1 MLGPSIKTVAASLVT
16 LALAVSGLTLLSA
29 APASARTVCQG
40 NGHCYNTSGAPIY
53 NVPRW
58 HHGYN
63 PEYDR
68 RRHRHY
74 DENHD

>member
-1 MLGPSIKTVAASLVT
+1 MHGPSIKTAAAALGA

-53 NVPRW
+53 DAPRW

-63 PEYDR
+63 QEYYPR
-68 RRHRHY
+68 HHRHY
-74 DENHD
+74 DENHY